1 MKATHSLFINKHSPD
16 SKGLCSISVR
26 ITYNRKK
33 RYYPTY
39 IKLSVE
45 DYQKA
50 MGERPR
56 KEFKEISMELKA
68 FEQRAHDILKQIP
81 NFSWEKFDALYYT
94 DRSKSEHIET
104 GYSRYIAKLQEE
116 DRLGTASSYQS
127 SISSLK
133 KFKSNLKYE
142 DVTPS
147 LLREYEKKM
156 LGEGKSKSTIGIYLR
171 PLRAIF
177 NIAINDGLISRDMM
191 PFGSRKKNLY
201 EIPTSKNIKKAISI
215 DKIGKIFKY
224 EPANQRE
231 AEYRDYW
238 IFLYLC
244 NGMNVKDMCLLKYK
258 NVKGDTIEYIRA
270 KTVNTKRET
279 SPIVIAVL
287 PEVQSIIDKWG
298 NKNISPDKYIFS
310 HLIEGMTLKK
320 QRAAIQQ
327 VTKQINK
334 YIGRIAV
341 ALGIENKIR
350 TYAARHSF
358 ASILKKEGKSTAYI
372 RDSLGNSSVQTTER
386 YLASIEV
393 EEVLKTATVLTKFN

>member
-16 SKGLCSISVR
+16 SKGLCSITVR

-33 RYYPTY
+33 RYYPTD
-39 IKLSVE
+39 IKLSV
-45 DYQKA
+45 DVYQKV

-56 KEFKEISMELKA
+56 KELKEISMELKA
-68 FEQRAHDILKQIP
+68 FEQRALDILKQIP

-104 GYSRYIAKLQEE
+104 GYSRYIAKLQKE
-116 DRLGTASSYQS
+116 DCWGTASSYQC
-127 SISSLK
+127 SINSLN

-147 LLREYEKKM
+147 FLREYEKKM
-156 LGEGKSKSTIGIYLR
+156 LSEGKSKSTIGIYLR

-177 NIAINDGLISRDMM
+177 NLSINDGLISRDMM

-215 DKIGKIFKY
+215 DKIEKIFKY

-258 NVKGDTIEYIRA
+258 NIKGDTIEYIRA
-270 KTVNTKRET
+270 KTVNTKREE

-320 QRAAIQQ
+320 QRAVIQQ

-334 YIGRIAV
+334 YIARVAA

-350 TYAARHSF
+350 TYTARHTF
-358 ASILKKEGKSTAYI
+358 GSILKKNGNNVAFIKDAYGHGTI
-372 RDSLGNSSVQTTER
+372 QTTER
-386 YLASIEV
+386 YLASLEV
-393 EEVLKTATVLTKFN
+393 EDVLKAATALTKFN